1 MACGNYK
8 VVDHKPVIVSAL
20 NAIPKPGTGE
30 ICLIH
35 DCSQPAGVAL
45 NDYAECESFK
55 YQSLEDPQK
64 KCFEISV
71 RSQKDLRKPEI
82 SMRSHFKCE
91 ISVKSQK
98 YN

>member
-1 MACGNYK
+1 MSEVQVREKWG
-8 VVDHKPVIVSAL
+8 SAERERRWKQTCNNCMLL
-20 NAIPKPGTGE
+20 NINELK
-30 ICLIH
+30 
-35 DCSQPAGVAL
+35 
-45 NDYAECESFK
+45 
-55 YQSLEDPQK
+55 QSPQK